1 MEDYIDAILDWYY
14 ENKRDLPWRRDKNPY
29 HVWISEIMLQQTRIE
44 AVIHYYNRFLKE
56 IPTIYDLAVVSDDKL
71 LKLWEGLGYYNR
83 AHNLKKAAQMII
95 KDYNGVFPSTYE
107 EILKLS
113 GVGEYTASAISSI
126 CFQKKEAT
134 IDGNVLRVYTRFFN
148 DSNSIDSLF
157 NKKRIREHIK
167 SMLPLN
173 SGDFNEALMEIGEVI
188 CIPNEAPKC
197 MLCPLANGCLARK
210 NNNWNL
216 FPVKKEKTLKKEFHY
231 TILMFQ
237 YDDKY
242 AILKRNHSSLLKGL
256 WEFPNIEGKYSL
268 LELKEYLDKQKIIYE
283 DVSTYI
289 SNKHIFTHQIWYMDS
304 YIICLKEKIDDYIW
318 VTLEELK
325 NVCAIPTAF
334 QPFLQNLKK

>member
-1 MEDYIDAILDWYY
+1 MEDYIEAILNWYY

-44 AVIHYYNRFLKE
+44 AVIHYYNRFLAE

-107 EILKLS
+107 EILKLP

-148 DSNSIDSLF
+148 DSNSIDSLS

-188 CIPNEAPKC
+188 CIPNETPKC
-197 MLCPLANGCLARK
+197 ILCPLANGCLARK

-216 FPVKKEKTLKKEFHY
+216 FPVKKEKTLKRELHY

-237 YDDKY
+237 YGDKY
-242 AILKRNHSSLLKGL
+242 AILKRNYSSLLKGL

-325 NVCAIPTAF
+325 NVYAIPTAF

>member
-1 MEDYIDAILDWYY
+1 MEEYIEAILDWYY

-44 AVIHYYNRFLKE
+44 AVIHYYNRFLTE

-107 EILKLS
+107 EILKLP

-188 CIPNEAPKC
+188 CIPNETPKC

-216 FPVKKEKTLKKEFHY
+216 FPVKKEKALKKELHY

-325 NVCAIPTAF
+325 NEYAIPTAF
-334 QPFLQNLKK
+334 QPFLQNLQK

>member
-1 MEDYIDAILDWYY
+1 MEDYIETILDWYY

-44 AVIHYYNRFLKE
+44 AVIHYYNRFLAK

-107 EILKLS
+107 EILKLP

-157 NKKRIREHIK
+157 NKKIIREHIK

-237 YDDKY
+237 YGDKY

-325 NVCAIPTAF
+325 NVYAIPTAF